1 MSLSAEFHSPH
12 RAQAGFCFALVLAC
26 SLVVAVATSATAD
39 GTPKS
44 GSLEIIVTDLE
55 SDEGFLVVALLNSAA
70 QYDAGDVMFRS
81 NAKVPI
87 QNGTA
92 RITFEAI
99 PFGSYAVKTFHDENA
114 NGELDTN
121 FVGFP
126 KEGFGFSNNAMGK
139 FGPPSFEQ
147 ASFEL
152 ANESLRIEIKS
163 N

>member
-1 MSLSAEFHSPH
+1 MPRRASTIHPLDWITIGFAVCILSLF
-12 RAQAGFCFALVLAC
+12 
-26 SLVVAVATSATAD
+26 AVASLATANEANKT
-39 GTPKS
+39 GT
-44 GSLEIIVTDLE
+44 LEVVVTNLE
-55 SDEGFLVVALLNSAA
+55 SDEGYLVIAVLNSAA
-70 QYDAGDVMFRS
+70 QYDAGDEMFRS

-87 QNGTA
+87 KNGTA
-92 RITFEAI
+92 RITFEGL

-147 ASFEL
+147 TRFEFAS
-152 ANESLRIEIKS
+152 ESLRIEIKS
-163 N
+163 S